1 MLKTFEHKINDV
13 VEQRD
18 RVLTTQLQNALEERR
33 LEIAAAT
40 ERKKMVEILEMNAF
54 KRRSFLTL

>member
-1 MLKTFEHKINDV
+1 MLKAFEHKINDV

-18 RVLTTQLQNALEERR
+18 RVLTTQLQNALEERL

-40 ERKKMVEILEMNAF
+40 EGKKMVEILEMNAF

>member
-1 MLKTFEHKINDV
+1 MLKAFEHKINDV

-40 ERKKMVEILEMNAF
+40 EE
-54 KRRSFLTL
+54 KRWWKFWK